1 MTIKFDKSKIT
12 ALRGSMSQYEFGKVI
27 GTSRQRI
34 HAWEEGI
41 SKPNIG
47 VLVHMANT
55 FNVPISYFFKEVVD
69 NTDEK

>member
-1 MTIKFDKSKIT
+1 MTIQFNKNKIT
-12 ALRGSMSQYEFGKVI
+12 ELRGDLSQYEFGKII

-47 VLVHMANT
+47 VLVHIANT
-55 FNVPISYFFKEVVD
+55 FNVPINFFFEKVVD
-69 NTDEK
+69 NTTYK